1 VSLRELVFETRLVR
15 RFEKPRSE
23 MAMDVDRCANDLL
36 GELRDCIRGI
46 EGHAMAAAGAVPV

>member
-1 VSLRELVFETRLVR
+1 
-15 RFEKPRSE
+15 